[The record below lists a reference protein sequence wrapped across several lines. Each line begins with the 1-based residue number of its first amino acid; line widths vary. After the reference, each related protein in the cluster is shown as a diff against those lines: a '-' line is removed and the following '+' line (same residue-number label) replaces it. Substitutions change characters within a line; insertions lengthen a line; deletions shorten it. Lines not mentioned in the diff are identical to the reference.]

1 MKKLT
6 VYNVYTEDR
15 DNVYKMT
22 IPAEDKKAALKYVEG
37 NGDLVAI
44 KEAELQDIDIDYLAR
59 YLKSG
64 GYGQAEID
72 VITRTLQICGLERM
86 GC

>member
-1 MKKLT
+1 MKLT

-37 NGDLVAI
+37 M
-44 KEAELQDIDIDYLAR
+44 
-59 YLKSG
+59 
-64 GYGQAEID
+64 EI
-72 VITRTLQICGLERM
+72 L
-86 GC
+86 